1 MESIRGRLTIWYA
14 TALILSIAV
23 FAIALYFARRSDTYQ
38 DLDRRIQSEAD
49 LTAGILAES
58 YRARG
63 TLVEKDTAGRPVLTP
78 EVAAVL
84 EVVPDFLLVTSR
96 DGRLLFASPDA
107 RALTFSEFEQLNA
120 ITRPPPSGGGTGG
133 TGGTPHATARYRV
146 MPNGPTLHYIVRAV
160 PDAGDQFGAI
170 LAGADTRS
178 AELRLDQLLLTILIA
193 FFIGVVPAILVGG
206 WIAGRALEPVDRMIT
221 EVREITDG
229 RSLHRRLAVQMERDE
244 LGRLA
249 ETLNQMMT
257 RLERSFAALR
267 RFTADASHELKTPLT
282 VVRAG
287 VERAIT
293 RPGLPPDTLAP
304 LEETLH
310 EVNRMTELLDSLLT
324 LARADE
330 GRADLH
336 REPVDLREIIGE
348 AGETGELLAE
358 QAGVGIDIR
367 LPPKPLVLAVD
378 RSRMRQLAL
387 NLIENAVKYTPRGG
401 QVSVE
406 LAGSDGRVVFT
417 VADTGIGIAPGDLPH
432 VFDRFWRADSARTR
446 TSERAGTGLGLAIC
460 KWIAEAHGGTIE
472 VQSRPGRGTTFTVG
486 LPRSDT
492 VA

>member
-23 FAIALYFARRSDTYQ
+23 FAVVLYFARRSATYQ

-49 LTAGILAES
+49 LTAGILVES

-63 TLVEKDTAGRPVLTP
+63 ALVEKDTAGRPVLTS

-96 DGRLLFASPDA
+96 DNRLLFGSPDA
-107 RALTFSEFEQLNA
+107 RSLGFAQFEQLNA
-120 ITRPPPSGGGTGG
+120 LVRGGATS
-133 TGGTPHATARYRV
+133 TPGRYRLT
-146 MPNGPTLHYIVRAV
+146 PNGPTLHYVIR
-160 PDAGDQFGAI
+160 PAGEAGGQIGAI
-170 LAGADTRS
+170 FAGADTRS
-178 AELRLDQLLLTILIA
+178 AELQIEQLLLTIVIA
-193 FFIGVVPAILVGG
+193 FFVGVVPAILVGG
-206 WIAGRALEPVDRMIT
+206 WIAGRALDPVDRMIT

-229 RSLHRRLAVQMERDE
+229 RSLHRRLVVPMERDE
-244 LGRLA
+244 LSRLA

-293 RPGLPPDTLAP
+293 RPETPQETLAP
-304 LEETLH
+304 LEETLQ

-330 GRADLH
+330 GRAELH
-336 REPVDLREIIGE
+336 REPVDLRDIIAE

-358 QAGVGIDIR
+358 HAGVGIEIR
-367 LPPKPLVLAVD
+367 LPPDPVVVSVD
-378 RSRMRQLAL
+378 RSRVRQLAL

-406 LAGSDGRVVFT
+406 LASNDGRAVFS

-446 TSERAGTGLGLAIC
+446 TSERAGTGLGLAIS
-460 KWIAEAHGGTIE
+460 KWIAEAHGGTID
-472 VQSRPGRGTTFTVG
+472 VQSRPGRGTTFSVG
-486 LPRSDT
+486 LPR
-492 VA
+492 V

>member
-1 MESIRGRLTIWYA
+1 MTVWYA

-23 FAIALYFARRSDTYQ
+23 FAVVLYFARRSATYQ

-58 YRARG
+58 YHARG
-63 TLVEKDTAGRPVLTP
+63 VLVEKDTAGRPVLTP

-107 RALTFSEFEQLNA
+107 RALTFTEFEQLNA
-120 ITRPPPSGGGTGG
+120 ITRAPAPAPAAPRLPG
-133 TGGTPHATARYRV
+133 RFRIE
-146 MPNGPTLHYIVRAV
+146 PNGPTLHYIVRAV
-160 PDAGDQFGAI
+160 PDAGDQFGTI
-170 LAGADTRS
+170 FAGANTRS
-178 AELRLDQLLLTILIA
+178 AELQIDQLLLTIVIA
-193 FFIGVVPAILVGG
+193 FFVGVVPAILVGG

-221 EVREITDG
+221 EVREISDG
-229 RSLHRRLAVQMERDE
+229 RSLHRRLAVPMARDE

-257 RLERSFAALR
+257 RLERTFVALR

-293 RPGLPPDTLAP
+293 RPDVPPETLAP
-304 LEETLH
+304 LEETLQ

-330 GRADLH
+330 GRAELH
-336 REPVDLREIIGE
+336 REAVDLRDIIAD

-358 QAGVGIDIR
+358 QAGVGMDIK
-367 LPPKPLVLAVD
+367 LPPEPLVVSVD
-378 RSRMRQLAL
+378 RSRVRQLAL

-406 LAGSDGRVVFT
+406 LDSNDGRAVFT
-417 VADTGIGIAPGDLPH
+417 VADTGIGIALGDLPH

-486 LPRSDT
+486 LPHG
-492 VA
+492 

>member
-1 MESIRGRLTIWYA
+1 MTVWYA
-14 TALILSIAV
+14 SALILSIAV
-23 FAIALYFARRSDTYQ
+23 FAVVLYFSRRSATYQ

-58 YRARG
+58 FHARG
-63 TLVEKDTAGRPVLTP
+63 VLVEKDTAGRPVLVQ

-84 EVVPDFLLVTSR
+84 EVVPDYLLVTSR

-107 RALTFSEFEQLNA
+107 RALTFAEFEQLNA
-120 ITRPPPSGGGTGG
+120 ITRPPPPEPSASHLPG
-133 TGGTPHATARYRV
+133 RFRIE
-146 MPNGPTLHYIVRAV
+146 PNGPTLHYVVRAV
-160 PDAGDQFGAI
+160 PDAGEQFGAI
-170 LAGADTRS
+170 FAGANTRS
-178 AELRLDQLLLTILIA
+178 AELRLEQLLTTILIA
-193 FFIGVVPAILVGG
+193 FVVGVIPAILVGR
-206 WIAGRALEPVDRMIT
+206 WIAERALEPVDRMIT

-229 RSLHRRLAVQMERDE
+229 RSLHRRLPVPLAQDE
-244 LGRLA
+244 LARLA
-249 ETLNQMMT
+249 ATLNQMMT

-293 RPGLPPDTLAP
+293 RPDTAPETLAA
-304 LEETLH
+304 LEETLQ

-330 GRADLH
+330 GRAELH
-336 REPVDLREIIGE
+336 REPVDLRQILEE

-358 QAGVGIDIR
+358 HAGVGIEIR
-367 LPPKPLVLAVD
+367 LPAEPVVVSVD
-378 RSRMRQLAL
+378 RSRVRQLAL

-406 LAGSDGRVVFT
+406 LGSSNGRAVFT

-486 LPRSDT
+486 LPRG
-492 VA
+492 

>member
-1 MESIRGRLTIWYA
+1 MESIRARLTLWYA
-14 TALILSIAV
+14 TALILGLAV
-23 FAIALYFARRSDTYQ
+23 FAAVLYFARRSATYQ
-38 DLDRRIQSEAD
+38 DLDRRIRSEAD

-58 YRARG
+58 YTARG
-63 TLVEKDTAGRPVLTP
+63 RLVEPDTAGRPVLIN

-84 EVVPDFLLVTSR
+84 EVVPDFLVVMGR
-96 DGRLLFASPDA
+96 DGRLMFASPDA
-107 RALTFSEFEQLNA
+107 RSLTFSEFEQLSALVNDPA
-120 ITRPPPSGGGTGG
+120 RRAAAASGAPG
-133 TGGTPHATARYRV
+133 RYRIT
-146 MPNGPTLHYIVRAV
+146 PNGPTLHYVVRSV
-160 PDAGDQFGAI
+160 PEAGGQIGAI

-178 AELRLDQLLLTILIA
+178 AELQIEQLVTTIVIA
-193 FFIGVVPAILVGG
+193 FVVGVIAAVLVGR

-229 RSLHRRLAVQMERDE
+229 RSLHRRLAVPMEKDE

-249 ETLNQMMT
+249 LTLNQMWT
-257 RLERSFAALR
+257 RLERSFVALR

-293 RPGLPPDTLAP
+293 RPDVPQETLAA
-304 LEETLH
+304 LEETLQ
-310 EVNRMTELLDSLLT
+310 EVNRMTELLESLLT

-336 REPVDLREIIGE
+336 REPVDLREIIEE

-358 QAGVGIDIR
+358 HAGVGIEIR
-367 LPPKPLVLAVD
+367 LPPDPLVVAVD

-406 LAGSDGRVVFT
+406 LGSSDGRVTFS

-486 LPRSDT
+486 IPRGET
-492 VA
+492 

>member
-1 MESIRGRLTIWYA
+1 VESIRGRLTLWYA
-14 TALILSIAV
+14 TALILSIAI
-23 FAIALYFARRSDTYQ
+23 FAIALYFARRSATYQ

-63 TLVEKDTAGRPVLTP
+63 TLVEKDTAGRPVLVS

-84 EVVPDFLLVTSR
+84 EVVPDFLLLTSR

-107 RALTFSEFEQLNA
+107 RALTFGEFEQLNA
-120 ITRPPPSGGGTGG
+120 ITRPPADSTAHTTG
-133 TGGTPHATARYRV
+133 RYRV
-146 MPNGPTLHYIVRAV
+146 NPNGPTLHYIVRAV
-160 PDAGDQFGAI
+160 PDAGGQFGAI
-170 LAGADTRS
+170 FAGANTRS
-178 AELRLDQLLLTILIA
+178 AELRLEQLVLTIVIA

-229 RSLHRRLAVQMERDE
+229 RSLHRRLAVPMEGDE

-293 RPGLPPDTLAP
+293 RPGMPQEVLAP
-304 LEETLH
+304 LEETLQ
-310 EVNRMTELLDSLLT
+310 EVNRMTELLDALLT

-336 REPVDLREIIGE
+336 REPVDLREIIEE

-358 QAGVGIDIR
+358 HAGVGIDIR
-367 LPPKPLVLAVD
+367 LPAEPLVVPVD

-387 NLIENAVKYTPRGG
+387 NLIENAVKYTPSGG

-406 LAGSDGRVVFT
+406 LARDNGRAVFT

-486 LPRSDT
+486 LPRPDT
-492 VA
+492 DDSSTSR

>member
-1 MESIRGRLTIWYA
+1 MQTLRGRLTAWYSG
-14 TALILSIAV
+14 ALALTLAA
-23 FAIALYFARRSDTYQ
+23 FAGVLYLDRRSASYQ
-38 DLDRRIQSEAD
+38 DLDQRIRSEAS

-63 TLVEKDTAGRPVLTP
+63 TLVRADTAQHPVLIP
-78 EVAAVL
+78 DLAALL
-84 EVVPDFLLVTSR
+84 EAVPDFLVITAR
-96 DGRLLFASPDA
+96 DGSLLFASSDA
-107 RALTFSEFEQLNA
+107 RALTFQQVEQLRSLA
-120 ITRPPPSGGGTGG
+120 SASLSGRSSGTL
-133 TGGTPHATARYRV
+133 RLE
-146 MPNGPTLHYIVRAV
+146 PNGPKIHYVV
-160 PDAGDQFGAI
+160 HYVTGAGPQFGAI
-170 LAGADTRS
+170 LAGADVRT
-178 AELRLDQLLLTILIA
+178 AELGPDELLSTFA
-193 FFIGVVPAILVGG
+193 LVLPLGLALALLMG
-206 WIAGRALEPVDRMIT
+206 SWISRRALAAVDQIIT

-229 RSLHRRLAVQMERDE
+229 RSLHRRLAEPLVKDE

-249 ETLNQMMT
+249 ETLNQMMN

-293 RPGLPPDTLAP
+293 RPDMPPETLAA
-304 LEETLH
+304 LEETLQ
-310 EVNRMTELLDSLLT
+310 EVNRMTELLESLLT

-336 REPVDLREIIGE
+336 REAVDLRDIIAE

-358 QAGVGIDIR
+358 HAGVGIEIR

-378 RSRMRQLAL
+378 RSRIRQLAL

-406 LAGSDGRVVFT
+406 LSGNDGRAVFT

-486 LPRSDT
+486 LPRG
-492 VA
+492 

>member
-1 MESIRGRLTIWYA
+1 LTVWYA
-14 TALILSIAV
+14 TALILSIAI
-23 FAIALYFARRSDTYQ
+23 FAIALYFARRSATYQ

-63 TLVEKDTAGRPVLTP
+63 TLVEQDTGGRPVLVS

-84 EVVPDFLLVTSR
+84 EVVPDFLLLTSR

-107 RALTFSEFEQLNA
+107 RALTFGEFEQLNA
-120 ITRPPPSGGGTGG
+120 ITRPPADSAAHTTG
-133 TGGTPHATARYRV
+133 RYRV
-146 MPNGPTLHYIVRAV
+146 TPNGPTLHYIVRAV
-160 PDAGDQFGAI
+160 PDAGGQFGAI
-170 LAGADTRS
+170 FAGANTRS
-178 AELRLDQLLLTILIA
+178 AELRLEQLVLTIVIA

-206 WIAGRALEPVDRMIT
+206 WIAGRALDPVDRMIT

-229 RSLHRRLAVQMERDE
+229 RSLHRRLAVPMERDE
-244 LGRLA
+244 VGRLA

-293 RPGLPPDTLAP
+293 RPGMAPEVLAP
-304 LEETLH
+304 LEETLQ
-310 EVNRMTELLDSLLT
+310 EVNRMTELLDALLT

-336 REPVDLREIIGE
+336 REPVDLREIIEE

-358 QAGVGIDIR
+358 HAGVAIDIR
-367 LPPKPLVLAVD
+367 LPSEPLVVPVD

-406 LAGSDGRVVFT
+406 LAGDNGRAVFT
-417 VADTGIGIAPGDLPH
+417 VADTGIGIAPGDLLH

-472 VQSRPGRGTTFTVG
+472 VQSRPGRGTIFTVG
-486 LPRSDT
+486 FPRTEPPTPPPSS
-492 VA
+492 

>member
-1 MESIRGRLTIWYA
+1 MTVWYA
-14 TALILSIAV
+14 SALILSIAV
-23 FAIALYFARRSDTYQ
+23 FAVVLYFSRRSATYQ

-58 YRARG
+58 YHARG
-63 TLVEKDTAGRPVLTP
+63 VLVEKDTAGRPVLVQ

-84 EVVPDFLLVTSR
+84 EVVPDYLLVTSR

-107 RALTFSEFEQLNA
+107 RALTFAEFEQLNA
-120 ITRPPPSGGGTGG
+120 ITRPPPRPPPPPPAPPAPSPVAEASASHLPG
-133 TGGTPHATARYRV
+133 RFRIE
-146 MPNGPTLHYIVRAV
+146 PNGPTLHYVVRAV
-160 PDAGDQFGAI
+160 PDAGEQFGAI
-170 LAGADTRS
+170 FAGANTRS
-178 AELRLDQLLLTILIA
+178 AELRLEQLLTTILIA
-193 FFIGVVPAILVGG
+193 FVVGVVPAILVGR
-206 WIAGRALEPVDRMIT
+206 WIAARALEPVDRMIT
-221 EVREITDG
+221 EVREISDG
-229 RSLHRRLAVQMERDE
+229 RSLHRRLPLPLAQDE
-244 LGRLA
+244 LARLA
-249 ETLNQMMT
+249 ATLNQMMT

-293 RPGLPPDTLAP
+293 RPDTAPETLAA
-304 LEETLH
+304 LEETLQ

-330 GRADLH
+330 GRAELH
-336 REPVDLREIIGE
+336 REPVDLRQILEE

-358 QAGVGIDIR
+358 HAGVGIDIR
-367 LPPKPLVLAVD
+367 LPSEPVVVSVD
-378 RSRMRQLAL
+378 RSRVRQLAL

-406 LAGSDGRVVFT
+406 LGSSNGRAVFT

-486 LPRSDT
+486 LPRG
-492 VA
+492 

>member
-1 MESIRGRLTIWYA
+1 VQSIRGRLTLWYA

-23 FAIALYFARRSDTYQ
+23 FAVVLYFARRSATYQ

-63 TLVEKDTAGRPVLTP
+63 VLVERDTGGRPVLTS

-84 EVVPDFLLVTSR
+84 EVVPDYLVVTNR

-107 RALTFSEFEQLNA
+107 RALTFAEFEQLNG
-120 ITRPPPSGGGTGG
+120 ITAPPPGSGGG
-133 TGGTPHATARYRV
+133 ATHVLGRYRIN
-146 MPNGPTLHYIVRAV
+146 PNGPTLHYVVRSV
-160 PDAGDQFGAI
+160 PDAGGQFGAI

-178 AELRLDQLLLTILIA
+178 AELRLQELLTTLLIA
-193 FFIGVVPAILVGG
+193 FVVGVVPAVLVGR

-229 RSLHRRLAVQMERDE
+229 RSLHRRLAVPMEGDE

-249 ETLNQMMT
+249 VTLNQMMT

-293 RPGLPPDTLAP
+293 RPDLPQETLAP
-304 LEETLH
+304 LEETLQ
-310 EVNRMTELLDSLLT
+310 EVNRMTELLEALLT

-336 REPVDLREIIGE
+336 KESVDIREIIEE

-358 QAGVGIDIR
+358 HAGVAIEIH
-367 LPPKPLVLAVD
+367 LPSEPVVVPVD
-378 RSRMRQLAL
+378 RSRIRQLAL

-406 LAGSDGRVVFT
+406 LGSHDGRVVFS

-446 TSERAGTGLGLAIC
+446 TSERPGTGLGLAIC

-486 LPRSDT
+486 LPRIEQ
-492 VA
+492 

>member
-1 MESIRGRLTIWYA
+1 VESIRGRLTVWYA
-14 TALILSIAV
+14 TALILSVAV
-23 FAIALYFARRSDTYQ
+23 FAVVLYLSRRSATYQ
-38 DLDRRIQSEAD
+38 DLDSRIQSEVD

-63 TLVEKDTAGRPVLTP
+63 VLVEKDTAGRPVLTAD
-78 EVAAVL
+78 VAAVL
-84 EVVPDFLLVTSR
+84 EVVPDYLLVMSR

-107 RALTFSEFEQLNA
+107 RALTFGEFEQLNA
-120 ITRPPPSGGGTGG
+120 LAVPSSAPR
-133 TGGTPHATARYRV
+133 TPRSPGKYRIN
-146 MPNGPTLHYIVRAV
+146 PNGPTLHFVVHSV

-170 LAGADTRS
+170 FAGADTRS
-178 AELRLDQLLLTILIA
+178 AELRLEQLLTTIVIA
-193 FFIGVVPAILVGG
+193 FVVGIVPALLVGR

-229 RSLHRRLAVQMERDE
+229 RSLHRRLALPMERDE

-293 RPGLPPDTLAP
+293 RPDLPPETLAP
-304 LEETLH
+304 LEETLQ
-310 EVNRMTELLDSLLT
+310 EVNRMTELLDALLT

-336 REPVDLREIIGE
+336 REPVDLREIIEE

-358 QAGVGIDIR
+358 HAGVRMEIR
-367 LPPKPLVLAVD
+367 MPREPVVAPVD
-378 RSRMRQLAL
+378 RSRVRQLAL

-401 QVSVE
+401 QVSVQLSAPE
-406 LAGSDGRVVFT
+406 GDSNVVLS

-432 VFDRFWRADSARTR
+432 VFDRFWRADTARTR
-446 TSERAGTGLGLAIC
+446 TSERPGTGLGLAIC
-460 KWIAEAHGGTIE
+460 KWIAEAHGGTID

-486 LPRSDT
+486 LPKTDH
-492 VA
+492 V

>member
-1 MESIRGRLTIWYA
+1 MTVWYA

-23 FAIALYFARRSDTYQ
+23 FAVVLYFSRRSATYQ

-58 YRARG
+58 FHARG
-63 TLVEKDTAGRPVLTP
+63 VLVEKDTAGRPVLVQ

-84 EVVPDFLLVTSR
+84 EVVPDYLLVTSR

-107 RALTFSEFEQLNA
+107 RALTFAEFEQLNA
-120 ITRPPPSGGGTGG
+120 ITRPPPPEPSASHLPG
-133 TGGTPHATARYRV
+133 RFRIE
-146 MPNGPTLHYIVRAV
+146 PNGPTLLYVVRAV
-160 PDAGDQFGAI
+160 PDAGEQFGAI
-170 LAGADTRS
+170 FAGANTRS
-178 AELRLDQLLLTILIA
+178 AELRLEQLLTTILIA
-193 FFIGVVPAILVGG
+193 FVVGVIPAILVGR
-206 WIAGRALEPVDRMIT
+206 WIAERALEPVDRMIT

-229 RSLHRRLAVQMERDE
+229 RSLHRRLPVPLAQDE
-244 LGRLA
+244 LARLA
-249 ETLNQMMT
+249 ATLNQMMT

-293 RPGLPPDTLAP
+293 RPDTAPETLAA
-304 LEETLH
+304 LEETLQ

-330 GRADLH
+330 GRAELH
-336 REPVDLREIIGE
+336 REPVDLRQILEE

-358 QAGVGIDIR
+358 HAGVGIDIR
-367 LPPKPLVLAVD
+367 LPAEPVVVSVD
-378 RSRMRQLAL
+378 RSRVRQLAL

-406 LAGSDGRVVFT
+406 LGSSNGRAVFT

-486 LPRSDT
+486 LPRG
-492 VA
+492 

>member
-1 MESIRGRLTIWYA
+1 MTVWYA
-14 TALILSIAV
+14 SALILSIAV
-23 FAIALYFARRSDTYQ
+23 FAVVLYFSRRSATYQ

-58 YRARG
+58 YHARG
-63 TLVEKDTAGRPVLTP
+63 VLVEKDTAGRPVLVQ

-84 EVVPDFLLVTSR
+84 EVVPDYLLVTSR

-107 RALTFSEFEQLNA
+107 RALTFAEFEQLNA
-120 ITRPPPSGGGTGG
+120 ITRPPPRPPPPPPAPPAPSPRAEASASHLPG
-133 TGGTPHATARYRV
+133 RFRIE
-146 MPNGPTLHYIVRAV
+146 PNGPTLHYVVRAV
-160 PDAGDQFGAI
+160 PDAGEQFGAI
-170 LAGADTRS
+170 FAGANTRS
-178 AELRLDQLLLTILIA
+178 AELRLEQLLTTILIA
-193 FFIGVVPAILVGG
+193 FVVGVVPAILVGR
-206 WIAGRALEPVDRMIT
+206 WIAARALEPVDRMIT
-221 EVREITDG
+221 EVREISDG
-229 RSLHRRLAVQMERDE
+229 RSLHRRLPLPLAQDE
-244 LGRLA
+244 LARLA
-249 ETLNQMMT
+249 ATLNQMMT

-293 RPGLPPDTLAP
+293 RPDTAPETLAA
-304 LEETLH
+304 LEETLQ

-330 GRADLH
+330 GRAELH
-336 REPVDLREIIGE
+336 REPVDLRQILEE

-358 QAGVGIDIR
+358 HAGVGIDIR
-367 LPPKPLVLAVD
+367 LPSEPVVVSVD
-378 RSRMRQLAL
+378 RSRVRQLAL

-406 LAGSDGRVVFT
+406 LGSSNGRAVFT

-486 LPRSDT
+486 LPRG
-492 VA
+492 